1 MAESFSFD
9 VVSDF
14 ERQELVNTLDQ
25 VKREIS
31 QRYDLKDT
39 DTKVDLDKEN
49 IFIIT
54 NSELTLNAV
63 NDIIRQKAIKRNL
76 SLKIF
81 DYGEIEMVSGN
92 RVKQTILLKQGIKQ
106 EIAKKISKD
115 IRDQIKKINVSIN
128 GETLRVASKSKND
141 LQLAIKLVSQ
151 LEESLNIPLF
161 VKETLDKIKENNDD
175 QDFFSAIKLCK
186 KKKIGPHRSED
197 NRPIFFNAYPA
208 VRPDTPA
215 PITAIFLNT
224 RLP

>member
-31 QRYDLKDT
+31 QRYDLKMT
-39 DTKVDLDKEN
+39 NTEVDLEKEN

-81 DYGEIEMVSGN
+81 DYGEIENVSGN
-92 RVKQTILLKQGIKQ
+92 KIRQTILLKQGIKQ
-106 EIAKKISKD
+106 EIAKKISKK

-128 GETLRVASKSKND
+128 GETLRVSSKSKND
-141 LQLAIKLVSQ
+141 LQLAIKLINN
-151 LEESLNIPLF
+151 LEESLNIPLK
-161 VKETLDKIKENNDD
+161 VNN
-175 QDFFSAIKLCK
+175 F
-186 KKKIGPHRSED
+186 R
-197 NRPIFFNAYPA
+197 
-208 VRPDTPA
+208 
-215 PITAIFLNT
+215 
-224 RLP
+224 

>member
-14 ERQELVNTLDQ
+14 ERQKLVNTLDQ

-31 QRYDLKDT
+31 QRYDLKMT
-39 DTKVDLDKEN
+39 NTEVDLDKEN

-81 DYGEIEMVSGN
+81 DYGEIENVSGN

-106 EIAKKISKD
+106 EIAKKISKN

-128 GETLRVASKSKND
+128 GETLRVSSKSKND
-141 LQLAIKLVSQ
+141 LQLAIKLIND
-151 LEESLNIPLF
+151 LEESLNIPL
-161 VKETLDKIKENNDD
+161 KANN
-175 QDFFSAIKLCK
+175 F
-186 KKKIGPHRSED
+186 R
-197 NRPIFFNAYPA
+197 
-208 VRPDTPA
+208 
-215 PITAIFLNT
+215 
-224 RLP
+224 

>member
-14 ERQELVNTLDQ
+14 DRQELVNALDQ

-31 QRYDLKDT
+31 QRYDLKGT
-39 DTKVDLDKEN
+39 ETLVELDKES

-92 RVKQTILLKQGIKQ
+92 RIKQAILLKQGIKQ
-106 EIAKKISKD
+106 EIAKKISKN

-128 GETLRVASKSKND
+128 VETLRVDSKSKND
-141 LQLAIKLVSQ
+141 LQLAIKIVSE
-151 LEESLNIPLF
+151 LEESLNIPL
-161 VKETLDKIKENNDD
+161 KANN
-175 QDFFSAIKLCK
+175 L
-186 KKKIGPHRSED
+186 R
-197 NRPIFFNAYPA
+197 
-208 VRPDTPA
+208 
-215 PITAIFLNT
+215 
-224 RLP
+224 

>member
-14 ERQELVNTLDQ
+14 DRQELVNTLDQ

-31 QRYDLKDT
+31 QRYDLKST
-39 DTKVDLDKEN
+39 DTSVDLDKEN

-81 DYGEIEMVSGN
+81 GYGDVEIVSGN
-92 RVKQTILLKQGIKQ
+92 RIKQTILLKQGIKQ
-106 EIAKKISKD
+106 EIAKKISKN

-141 LQLAIKLVSQ
+141 LQLAIKLVSE
-151 LEESLNIPLF
+151 LEESLNIPL
-161 VKETLDKIKENNDD
+161 KANN
-175 QDFFSAIKLCK
+175 F
-186 KKKIGPHRSED
+186 R
-197 NRPIFFNAYPA
+197 
-208 VRPDTPA
+208 
-215 PITAIFLNT
+215 
-224 RLP
+224 

>member
-14 ERQELVNTLDQ
+14 DKQELVNTLDQ

-39 DTKVDLDKEN
+39 DTLVDLDKEN

-81 DYGEIEMVSGN
+81 DYGEIEIVSGN
-92 RVKQTILLKQGIKQ
+92 RIKQTILLKQGIKQ
-106 EIAKKISKD
+106 EIAKKISKN

-141 LQLAIKLVSQ
+141 LQLAIKLVSE
-151 LEESLNIPLF
+151 LEESLNIPL
-161 VKETLDKIKENNDD
+161 KANN
-175 QDFFSAIKLCK
+175 F
-186 KKKIGPHRSED
+186 R
-197 NRPIFFNAYPA
+197 
-208 VRPDTPA
+208 
-215 PITAIFLNT
+215 
-224 RLP
+224 